1 MSKLLCKCGH
11 VIVDQTDELPHKGEL
26 IRDQDWENVW
36 GAIASQSELDA
47 EALMDFVIGLKIK
60 YTRDV
65 YECQACGR
73 LWVQIEPE
81 ENAFRSYMPDPNRD
95 LSSALET
102 ATQTDSRESIFSGT
116 AGRIR
121 SANPDRNRPQR

>member
-11 VIVDQTDELPHKGEL
+11 VIVDQTDDLPYKGEL

-47 EALMDFVIGLKIK
+47 DALMDFVIGLKMK

-65 YECQACGR
+65 YECQTCGR
-73 LWVQIEPE
+73 LWVQTEPDKD
-81 ENAFRSYMPDPNRD
+81 AFRSFVPEPNH
-95 LSSALET
+95 T
-102 ATQTDSRESIFSGT
+102 
-116 AGRIR
+116 R
-121 SANPDRNRPQR
+121 SNQEQAQ